1 MPEENDVSVDQCKV
15 LLERI
20 AVALESVQEAQVFIV
35 SDLVQIKQ
43 ALGGA

>member
-1 MPEENDVSVDQCKV
+1 MPDENNDSVDQCKV

-20 AVALESVQEAQVFIV
+20 ADALESVQEAQVFIV